1 MIAAILADEQLRDE
15 IMEKGVAERTEII
28 WADSLQSLRIIEAD
42 VYFDLLFE
50 YDRERMSR
58 LQFLLPKPV
67 FVNDVIHIHDRFIR
81 VNAWPGMLK
90 RNVVEVACHDFT
102 TSKNTIDTV
111 FENMGWKFQVVPN
124 ITGMVTPRIV
134 SMIINEAYYALGDGV
149 SSMEE
154 IDVAMK
160 LGTNYPYGPFEWCR
174 KIGISNVTGLLRE
187 LSAYDQRYTIAPLL
201 NNE

>member
-58 LQFLLPKPV
+58 LQYLHPKPV
-67 FVNDVIHIHDRFIR
+67 FVNDVIHVHDRFIR
-81 VNAWPGMLK
+81 LNAWPGMLK
-90 RNVVEVACHDFT
+90 RNEVEIACHDFAN
-102 TSKNTIDTV
+102 SKHSIDAV

-149 SSMEE
+149 STMEE

-160 LGTNYPYGPFEWCR
+160 LGTNYPYGPFEWST
-174 KIGISNVTGLLRE
+174 KIGISNVAALLRE
-187 LSAYDQRYTIAPLL
+187 LSSEDQRYTIAPLL
-201 NNE
+201 NNK

>member
-1 MIAAILADEQLRDE
+1 MIAAVLADDQLREE
-15 IMEKGVAERTEII
+15 IIEKGVADSTEII
-28 WADSLQSLRIIEAD
+28 WADSLQSLRIIDAD

-58 LQFLLPKPV
+58 LQHLLPKPV
-67 FVNDVIHIHDRFIR
+67 LVNDVIHVHDRFIR
-81 VNAWPGMLK
+81 VNAWPGMLG
-90 RNVVEVACHDFT
+90 RSIVEIACHDFT
-102 TSKNTIDTV
+102 ASKNAMDTV

-134 SMIINEAYYALGDGV
+134 SMIINEAYYALEDGV
-149 SSMEE
+149 SSREE

-174 KIGISNVTGLLRE
+174 KIGAGKVVGLLRE
-187 LSAYDQRYTIAPLL
+187 LSSNDQRYTIAPLL